1 MARVNPF
8 SNGPNGRSWFHRGF
22 LCLIKQRERRIRCC
36 YKLLRCNLWIPREFY
51 WENTSRSDCNHYID
65 MLCAKK
71 LIDAKVFEEQKLAV
85 DHTYE
90 RGSSE
95 DRPFV
100 NINAQRLIAML
111 RGEEVL
117 EVPIDARIRFVPQ
130 RGRYT
135 SNDVDAEILGKEL
148 TEEYFRALQRT
159 VGAHGPIVCL
169 KMPDEKETVEK
180 FGFRLSDEYM
190 HTGCNLAIA
199 RGTPSRDE
207 NEPAP
212 APSPAPVSETSVSD
226 VDHGAYTE
234 TVSLITGNEQ
244 VPYFVK
250 RLIRDQHLLWCGTSY
265 EAKGPWSEHT
275 RDQSRLTALGIV
287 IT

>member
-1 MARVNPF
+1 
-8 SNGPNGRSWFHRGF
+8 
-22 LCLIKQRERRIRCC
+22 
-36 YKLLRCNLWIPREFY
+36 
-51 WENTSRSDCNHYID
+51 

-71 LIDAKVFEEQKLAV
+71 LIDAKIFEDQKLAV

-111 RGEEVL
+111 RGEEIL
-117 EVPIDARIRFVPQ
+117 EVPIDARIRFVPPK
-130 RGRYT
+130 GRYT

-148 TEEYFRALQRT
+148 TEEYFKALQRT
-159 VGAHGPIVCL
+159 VGAYGPIVCV

-180 FGFRLSDEYM
+180 FGFRLNDEYM

-199 RGTPSRDE
+199 RGTPCQDE
-207 NEPAP
+207 DEPAP
-212 APSPAPVSETSVSD
+212 VAQPVPVSETPVSD
-226 VDHGAYTE
+226 VNHGTYTE

-244 VPYFVK
+244 VPYFVR
-250 RLIRDQHLLWCGTSY
+250 RLIRDQYLLWCGTSY
-265 EAKGPWSEHT
+265 DAKGPWAEYS

-287 IT
+287 IS

>member
-8 SNGPNGRSWFHRGF
+8 SGGPNGRSWFHRGF
-22 LCLIKQRERRIRCC
+22 LCLLKQRERRIRCC
-36 YKLLRCNLWIPREFY
+36 YKLARCNLWIPREFY

-90 RGSSE
+90 RGSGE

-100 NINAQRLIAML
+100 TINAQRLIAML
-111 RGEEVL
+111 RGEEIL
-117 EVPIDARIRFVPQ
+117 EVPVDARIRFVPPK
-130 RGRYT
+130 GRYT

-148 TEEYFRALQRT
+148 TEEYFRAVQRS
-159 VGAHGPIVCL
+159 VGEGRPIICIN
-169 KMPDEKETVEK
+169 MPDEKETVEK
-180 FGFRLSDEYM
+180 FGFRLNDEYM

-207 NEPAP
+207 NEPVPEAP
-212 APSPAPVSETSVSD
+212 PVPVSETSVSE
-226 VDHGAYTE
+226 VNHGTYTE

-265 EAKGPWSEHT
+265 EAKGPWAEYT

-287 IT
+287 IS